1 MKLKEYYRLGGGIEV
16 ELMRGA
22 AGSYTARCT
31 GSPAFRSVVPE
42 SHLRSLFFSLRRK
55 AFLLRGNEELGLMS
69 DPLGSDLDAAAKS
82 GHLFKLVELLAQGAD
97 VNIRNDYGATPL
109 IEASLRGYQSMVRI
123 LLEHGADV
131 GTADT
136 VFGATAL
143 NFAALTGQAGVVE
156 LLLKWGADVNARDF
170 DGRTALFEAALG
182 GHTDVVAVLLEKGAD
197 IHVRDIGGRTALTEA
212 NVWQEAEVVK
222 LLTARGAHDTAA
234 A

>member
-1 MKLKEYYRLGGGIEV
+1 LHRLSGVAECGAGEPLKVDPHFASRRIE
-16 ELMRGA
+16 
-22 AGSYTARCT
+22 
-31 GSPAFRSVVPE
+31 
-42 SHLRSLFFSLRRK
+42 
-55 AFLLRGNEELGLMS
+55 FLLHESEGVDLMS

-82 GHLFKLVELLAQGAD
+82 GHLFKVIEFLAQGAD
-97 VNIRNDYGATPL
+97 VNVRNDYGATPL
-109 IEASLRGYQSMVRI
+109 IEASLRGYRSMVRT

-143 NFAALTGQAGVVE
+143 NFAALTGQAEVVE
-156 LLLKWGADVNARDF
+156 LLLKWGADVNAKDY

-222 LLTARGAHDTAA
+222 LLTERGAHDNAA